1 MAKIIVSKKITTYA
15 KNQLTRLIDAGYSLC
30 GDVKSKNGELKALVY
45 KNTEKDL
52 ELVFV
57 DKEYQSKKANS
68 LNLTKIKNAVKAP
81 MDFVKKEVNKLQDY
95 IKGQDKKSEQADGMT
110 L

>member
-45 KNTEKDL
+45 KNT
-52 ELVFV
+52 
-57 DKEYQSKKANS
+57 
-68 LNLTKIKNAVKAP
+68 
-81 MDFVKKEVNKLQDY
+81 
-95 IKGQDKKSEQADGMT
+95 
-110 L
+110 